1 MNTLKNYTFSTK
13 WSAEDQQ
20 YAGLCDQ
27 FPSLS
32 WLHPNE
38 TEALAGI
45 KRLVKEIS
53 KDMEEQ
59 NE

>member
-13 WSAEDQQ
+13 WSAKDQG

-27 FPSLS
+27 FPSIS
-32 WLHPNE
+32 WLYPDE

-45 KRLVKEIS
+45 KKLVKEIS
-53 KDMEEQ
+53 SDLQE
-59 NE
+59 